1 MNTRRRHTAFL
12 FALLVLMAFSLSSF
26 AQEARTK
33 SAAPASDKT
42 QSRALKEMEEQSR
55 LNREA
60 DLMRQKAIEEK
71 AREARSFKPKAKATP
86 ASKSR
91 YTPPPQGYVA
101 PSHPRLPAPTY
112 PNTANSN
119 SVIFEENFEG
129 VPVTGSPAYTT
140 ELPPGWVAVDLNGS
154 IAGGFPLSYFGRWQ
168 TQTNRQPN
176 PSRPGGT
183 KSAMYQWHGDAST
196 PGDDYLFTPTF
207 QATAGNNYRLT
218 YYYHSAFFSTN
229 PYSETFRV
237 VLSTDTT
244 VASIISVIVPTTP
257 PIQDTSWVMGQV
269 EFLAPQSGDL
279 RIGFHCNSPADQ
291 DRLYLDDVKLES
303 LAPPAA
309 NDLTVTDIQPRTTI
323 ATVSTNLVVKFRNVG
338 LNAVS
343 GGYTVSWSLDGVLQ
357 STTPT
362 INTPLAI
369 AQSDSVVFTWANPAE
384 GARAVRAWINLPA
397 DTVRANDTL
406 AV

>member
-183 KSAMYQWHGDAST
+183 KSAMYQWHDDAST

-309 NDLTVTDIQPRTTI
+309 NDLT
-323 ATVSTNLVVKFRNVG
+323 
-338 LNAVS
+338 
-343 GGYTVSWSLDGVLQ
+343 
-357 STTPT
+357 
-362 INTPLAI
+362 
-369 AQSDSVVFTWANPAE
+369 
-384 GARAVRAWINLPA
+384 
-397 DTVRANDTL
+397 
-406 AV
+406 